1 MKEKMLKHKKALVMI
16 LIIVVAAVIFM
27 SRAQAHKAEMQAAMP
42 GQETAQVERRTLVE
56 SISATGTV
64 TSVGSKSVEADVT
77 GVKVESVPVKV
88 GDRVEVGDVIC
99 LFDTTDIEEDLADAR
114 TSLNAAQG
122 KTQMDVSSAERSL
135 SEAETGRN
143 IDLERADKDVAD
155 AWNDYLLALTDL
167 EEAESDWN
175 EAKEATIE
183 KKGEY
188 ELRKEQLE
196 EAEKTLNSTE
206 AGENNSGQY
215 ETQFSVEVEALRE
228 YITSQQIQTQPG
240 ALDYL
245 YISNN
250 ELQGYTADFIM
261 MPGNESVSARDGS
274 ASDNTMDDKKAVI
287 TGYLEQLKEL
297 QISWQTSSASYAEA
311 NAKYQEAQ
319 SNYQSLQTEVTEWQ
333 NKYNTAQQ
341 NEATCETAYEQA
353 LTTAE
358 SRLDAYNQ
366 QVRNKED
373 TIRNNDSAV
382 SNKKDSLETSR
393 LNASTSGASDK
404 QQIKKYEKQIEACT
418 VTAPMSGI
426 ITEINVEAGDT
437 YSGAVIAVI
446 EDTSDYE
453 ISAEIEEYD
462 ISAVKVGQKV
472 VIKTNGTGDL
482 ELDGM
487 VKNIAPRATTGGTS
501 ITYTVTISLDTPCSE
516 LKMDMTAKLSIVLKS
531 KENVLTVPYN
541 SVQEDEEG
549 NFYIEV
555 IRQDIPE
562 EQTGTVGSLSD
573 ATEKVLITKG
583 IESDYYVE
591 IIGSAIEEGMLVIV
605 PASSEGGL
613 DIMEMINSNGPMGG
627 F

>member
-1 MKEKMLKHKKALVMI
+1 MMKEKITKHKKTLIVI
-16 LIIVVAAVIFM
+16 LIAAMAAVFIFM
-27 SRAQAHKAEMQAAMP
+27 SRAKAHKEEMLAAMP

-64 TSVGSKSVEADVT
+64 TSVGSKSVGADVT
-77 GVKVESVPVKV
+77 GVKVESVSVKV
-88 GDRVEVGDVIC
+88 GDRVEEGDVIC
-99 LFDTTDIEEDLADAR
+99 LLDTTDIEEDLVDAR
-114 TSLNAAQG
+114 TSWNAAQG
-122 KTQMDVSSAERSL
+122 KTQVDVSTAERSL

-143 IDLERADKDVAD
+143 IDLERADEDVAD

-175 EAKEATIE
+175 EAKETTIE

-188 ELRKEQLE
+188 EFRMEQLE
-196 EAEKTLNSTE
+196 EAEKTLNSTS

-215 ETQFSVEVEALRE
+215 ETQFSVEVKALRE
-228 YITSQQIQTQPG
+228 YISGQQIQTQPG

-245 YISNN
+245 YINN
-250 ELQGYTADFIM
+250 SELQGYTADFIVSDADAV
-261 MPGNESVSARDGS
+261 NEEQ
-274 ASDNTMDDKKAVI
+274 KATVDE
-287 TGYLEQLKEL
+287 YLGTLKGL
-297 QISWQTSSASYAEA
+297 QSSYQNSSASYAEA
-311 NAKYQEAQ
+311 TAKYQDAQ
-319 SNYQSLQTEVTEWQ
+319 SNYQNLQTEVTEWQ

-341 NEATCETAYEQA
+341 NETTAETAYEQA
-353 LTTAE
+353 LTAAD
-358 SRLDAYNQ
+358 SKLDAYNQ

-373 TIRNNDSAV
+373 TIRNDDSTV
-382 SNKKDSLETSR
+382 SNKRDSLETSR
-393 LNASTSGASDK
+393 LNASTSGLSDK
-404 QQIKKYEKQIEACT
+404 QQIKKYEEQIEECT

-437 YSGAVIAVI
+437 YSGTVIAVI

-462 ISAVKVGQKV
+462 ISAVRVGQKV

-482 ELDGM
+482 ELDGT
-487 VKNIAPRATTGGTS
+487 VKEIAPRATAGGTS
-501 ITYTVTISLDTPCSE
+501 ITYTVTISLDTPCNE

-531 KENVLTVPYN
+531 KENVLAVPYN

-555 IRQDIPE
+555 IRQESEMADIPE

-573 ATEKVLITKG
+573 AAEKVLITKG

-591 IIGSAIEEGMLVIV
+591 IIGSGIEEGMLVIV
-605 PASSEGGL
+605 PASSEGGS